1 MSAHVSSLIH
11 VSFWLPYLDIQTERK
26 DLLQLMLDASQV
38 SPQLEEGHVL
48 INSVEVL
55 MAGHETTSSALTFA
69 SYLLALSP
77 KVQDKLAEEVSS
89 YLQENPVSPH
99 QCPNSVE
106 ILLVINFS
114 SLLLLLSQST
124 RPRMKQHRKWSTLT
138 WSSKR
143 HCECT
148 LPEACKCH

>member
-1 MSAHVSSLIH
+1 
-11 VSFWLPYLDIQTERK
+11 
-26 DLLQLMLDASQV
+26 MLDASQV

-69 SYLLALSP
+69 SYLLALNP

-99 QCPNSVE
+99 QCPTSMEVH
-106 ILLVINFS
+106 LVMINFAPS
-114 SLLLLLSQST
+114 PSPPLSKHKTMYEAAQEVEYLDMVIQET
-124 RPRMKQHRKWSTLT
+124 LRMYSPGGL
-138 WSSKR
+138 
-143 HCECT
+143 
-148 LPEACKCH
+148 

>member
-11 VSFWLPYLDIQTERK
+11 VSFWLPYLGIQTERK

-48 INSVEVL
+48 INSLGVL
-55 MAGHETTSSALTFA
+55 LAGHETTSSALTFA
-69 SYLLALSP
+69 SYLLALNP

-106 ILLVINFS
+106 VHLVINFS
-114 SLLLLLSQST
+114 SPPPPLSKHKTMYEAAQEVEYLDMVIQET
-124 RPRMKQHRKWSTLT
+124 LRMYSPGGL
-138 WSSKR
+138 
-143 HCECT
+143 
-148 LPEACKCH
+148 